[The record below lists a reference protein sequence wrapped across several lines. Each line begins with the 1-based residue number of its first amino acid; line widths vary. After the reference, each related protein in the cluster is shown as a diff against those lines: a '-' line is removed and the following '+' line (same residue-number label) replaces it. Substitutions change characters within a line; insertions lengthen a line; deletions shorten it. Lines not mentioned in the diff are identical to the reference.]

1 MNKIRQ
7 TNSRD
12 LLRFED
18 RLKALGWAY
27 SESEPGIRQYS
38 SPASSDHSWVSI
50 TICGRKLRTICSWDM
65 QTTLKGIE
73 EASIAM
79 RVHSGQT
86 ITKI

>member
-27 SESEPGIRQYS
+27 DESLPGIRQYNSPLS
-38 SPASSDHSWVSI
+38 SSNAWVSI
-50 TICGRKLRTICSWDM
+50 IICGRKLRTICSWD
-65 QTTLKGIE
+65 QKTTLKGIE
-73 EASIAM
+73 EASVAM